1 MKYAE
6 VENEM
11 GAEMS
16 VELNVQ
22 TVAYRELDTQ
32 LEAEE
37 RFAVRRRI
45 ALLEDDPALRPVVI
59 RTLLRLGCVVS
70 AKHCIA
76 QVIETLRTG
85 PVDGVVVALEGEL
98 SLLYELAAANDGA
111 VPVVVLTDELPEPH
125 MVEQFR
131 SIRFLKKPFDM
142 RELLASLQLPQKA
155 LVVRQD

>member
-1 MKYAE
+1 MGYAD
-6 VENEM
+6 VENEIR
-11 GAEMS
+11 AEMS
-16 VELNVQ
+16 VELNAQ

-32 LEAEE
+32 PEAED

-45 ALLEDDPALRPVVI
+45 ALLEKDPALRPVVI

-85 PVDGVVVALEGEL
+85 PVDGAVVAFEGEL
-98 SLLYELAAANDGA
+98 SLLYELAVANRSA
-111 VPVVVLTDELPEPH
+111 VPVVVLTDGLPEPH

-131 SIRFLKKPFDM
+131 SIHFLQKPFDM

-155 LVVRQD
+155 VVVRGE